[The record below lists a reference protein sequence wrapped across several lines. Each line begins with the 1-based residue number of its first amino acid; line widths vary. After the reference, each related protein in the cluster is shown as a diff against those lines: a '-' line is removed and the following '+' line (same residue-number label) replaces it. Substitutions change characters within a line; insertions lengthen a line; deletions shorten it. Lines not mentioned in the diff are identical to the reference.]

1 MSAMTDNDFP
11 KWLKEKREAKSWSQ
25 SEFAR
30 AAGISRQVVSDYE
43 GYKRKYFDE
52 DILRKIARAL
62 KLPAET
68 VFRAAGKLD
77 AEVGIDPWTEE
88 MNHKMKLLPPSMRPI
103 AEKLLNSLLEDVKP
117 APALLEKP
125 CIPRSHTSIFS
136 AWE

>member
-11 KWLKEKREAKSWSQ
+11 KWLKEKREANSWSQ

-30 AAGISRQVVSDYE
+30 VAGISRQVVSDYE

-68 VFRAAGKLD
+68 VFREAGKLD
-77 AEVGIDPWTEE
+77 AEPGIDPWAEE
-88 MNHKMKLLPPSMRPI
+88 MNHKMKLLPLRDCSTLFYCSRF
-103 AEKLLNSLLEDVKP
+103 AQP
-117 APALLEKP
+117 AVTIVTAG
-125 CIPRSHTSIFS
+125 CASHN
-136 AWE
+136 